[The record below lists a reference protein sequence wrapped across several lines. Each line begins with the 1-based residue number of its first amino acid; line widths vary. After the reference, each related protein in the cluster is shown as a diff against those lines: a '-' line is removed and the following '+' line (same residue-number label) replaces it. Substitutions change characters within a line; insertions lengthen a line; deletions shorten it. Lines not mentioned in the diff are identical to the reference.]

1 MKTIT
6 PILGALATLL
16 AGTPPDIQEAGK
28 LYDETAYEASLRILS
43 SAPSSRPDA
52 LFLAG
57 KNHYQLNDYKKAQAA
72 LEQAVAA
79 APANS
84 NYQLWLGRALGRRA
98 ETSSP
103 LFAPRFAIKARQHF
117 ESAVRL
123 DPDNLEA
130 LDDLFEYYI
139 SAPGFLGGG
148 VDKAEALAPR
158 IAKLEAAEGHYSLYR
173 LAEKRKK
180 LDEAEQELRLA
191 VSAAPLQVGR
201 LIDLARFLAGQGRW
215 AESEGTFESAQ
226 RIAPDDPR
234 LLFGRAEIYI
244 RSKRNLG
251 AARQLLNQY
260 LTAKLTPEDP
270 PRSEAKALI
279 SRL

>member
-1 MKTIT
+1 MKTIGL
-6 PILGALATLL
+6 ILGALAPLL
-16 AGTPPDIQEAGK
+16 AGTPADIQEAGK
-28 LYDETAYEASLRILS
+28 LYDQTAYEASLRILS

-79 APANS
+79 DPANS

-103 LFAPRFAIKARQHF
+103 LFAPRFAVKARQHF
-117 ESAVRL
+117 EAAVRL
-123 DPDNLEA
+123 DPNNLEA
-130 LDDLFEYYI
+130 LGDLFEYYL

-148 VDKAEALAPR
+148 IDKAETLAPR
-158 IAKLEAAEGHYSLYR
+158 ITKLEAAEGHYSLYR

-180 LDEAEQELRLA
+180 FDEAEQELRLA

-201 LIDLARFLAGQGRW
+201 LIDLARFLASQGRW
-215 AESEGTFESAQ
+215 AESEASFESAH
-226 RIAPDDPR
+226 RIGPDDPR
-234 LLFGRAEIYI
+234 LLFGQAEIYI

-251 AARQLLNQY
+251 SARQLLNQY
-260 LTAKLTPEDP
+260 LAAKLTPNDP

>member
-1 MKTIT
+1 MKTIGL
-6 PILGALATLL
+6 ILGALAPLL
-16 AGTPPDIQEAGK
+16 AGTSADIQEAGK
-28 LYDETAYEASLRILS
+28 LYDETAYEASLRVLS
-43 SAPSSRPDA
+43 SVPSSRPDA
-52 LFLAG
+52 HFLAG

-79 APANS
+79 DPGNS

-103 LFAPRFAIKARQHF
+103 LFAPRFAVKARQHF
-117 ESAVRL
+117 EAAVRL

-130 LDDLFEYYI
+130 LGDLFEYYI

-148 VDKAEALAPR
+148 IDKAEAIAPR
-158 IAKLEAAEGHYSLYR
+158 IAKLEAGEGHYSLYR

-180 LDEAEQELRLA
+180 FDEAEQELRLA

-215 AESEGTFESAQ
+215 AESEAAFESAQ
-226 RIAPDDPR
+226 KIAPDDPH
-234 LLFGRAEIYI
+234 LLFGRAEIYV

-260 LTAKLTPEDP
+260 LAAKLTPEDP
-270 PRSEAKALI
+270 PRSEAKALLA
-279 SRL
+279 RL